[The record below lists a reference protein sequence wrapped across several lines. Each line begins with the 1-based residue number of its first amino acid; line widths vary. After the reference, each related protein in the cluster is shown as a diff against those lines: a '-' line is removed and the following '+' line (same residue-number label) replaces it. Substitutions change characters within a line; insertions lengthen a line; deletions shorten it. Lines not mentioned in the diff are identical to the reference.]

1 MARIV
6 AVAGMLYAGL
16 LCVLVATISTV
27 VAVAVFYR
35 YVLNAPL
42 VYSFDL
48 ASLLFAWLVFLGMPY
63 AAQQRAH
70 LRIDM
75 VVDAMPARVA
85 AAVEL
90 FARVAVVLCSAYLV
104 RHGVELTL
112 RTGLEL
118 PTMRISIAWMYAAMP
133 VGIAHFVVLEAWS
146 LLAWLRAGM
155 PRRAA
160 EVQP

>member
-1 MARIV
+1 
-6 AVAGMLYAGL
+6 
-16 LCVLVATISTV
+16 
-27 VAVAVFYR
+27 
-35 YVLNAPL
+35 
-42 VYSFDL
+42 
-48 ASLLFAWLVFLGMPY
+48 
-63 AAQQRAH
+63 
-70 LRIDM
+70 
-75 VVDAMPARVA
+75 MPARVA

-133 VGIAHFVVLEAWS
+133 VGIALFVVLEACS